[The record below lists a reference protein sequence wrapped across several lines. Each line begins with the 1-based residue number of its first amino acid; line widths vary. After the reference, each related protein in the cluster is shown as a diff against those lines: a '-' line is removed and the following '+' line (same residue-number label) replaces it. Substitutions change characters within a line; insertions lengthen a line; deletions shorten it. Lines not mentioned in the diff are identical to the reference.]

1 MNLKNTLAMT
11 GAELQEL
18 LNKHCEE
25 IRHELSGFLFY
36 GILSCADGTTLAKA
50 SGNDDVHY
58 QSDKASGVQHQDFG
72 DIGIRL
78 CAYRNQQNHL
88 HDDGLWT
95 RKILLHHCFRQRK
108 SQLRYRTCTDYQ
120 N

>member
-36 GILSCADGTTLAKA
+36 GIQI
-50 SGNDDVHY
+50 VHV
-58 QSDKASGVQHQDFG
+58 GF
-72 DIGIRL
+72 
-78 CAYRNQQNHL
+78 L
-88 HDDGLWT
+88 HNV
-95 RKILLHHCFRQRK
+95 C
-108 SQLRYRTCTDYQ
+108 
-120 N
+120 